1 MAGPRPTVSVI
12 IPTWNGARLL
22 PDCLESL
29 RRQTYPPLEVIVADG
44 ASTDD
49 SAAVVRE
56 RFPGVRWLA
65 LPENRGFTGNVNAG
79 LRAARGEILALLNN
93 DAEADP
99 AWLAELVRG
108 FEADPGVGLC
118 ASKIL
123 LYDRRDVLN
132 GAGDVYYRDGTPN
145 SRGVWETDHS
155 QYDTPEYVFGASGGA
170 AAYRRS
176 MLADVGLFDE
186 RLFMYCEDV
195 DLSFRAQLRGYRCR
209 YVPTARVY
217 HRLSATGGGAL
228 ASYYCGR
235 NFVRVVLQ
243 NAPAGLLRRHG
254 GQMLRAQLGL
264 AWEALRHGREPAAR
278 ARLRGQLAALAE
290 LPAILRRRRAVQAGR
305 RVTDEYVESILSEPP
320 PHHAAPRAE
329 PTSAPCCAQPAID
342 PSHDATLT
350 VILVNYYALDYLVPC
365 LAALEAAPPPV
376 DYCIVLV
383 DNSPGDGVA
392 EAVRARFPSVEIIS
406 NAANVGFARACNQV
420 LRATR
425 SPYALLLNPDAE
437 VQPGALETLLETLRA
452 NPRVAAVGP
461 RLVYPDGRYQHS
473 AFRLPDFAQA
483 FFGFFSLVPLDSPW
497 NGRYPLP
504 ADGRPRAVEHLLGA
518 CLLLRRE
525 ALDEVGVL
533 DDRFFIY
540 FEETDWCA
548 RALRAGWEL
557 WQVPRATVVHH
568 GGGTT
573 RRVAEEMSLQFHR
586 SQAYYY
592 HKHHGRGGY
601 LALKAIVGLGVSYR
615 LARSLLATMRRRI
628 PPDLL
633 ATRARVYWG
642 ILWA

>member
-1 MAGPRPTVSVI
+1 MAGERPTVSVI
-12 IPTWNGARLL
+12 IPNWNGAKLL
-22 PDCLESL
+22 PPCLESL
-29 RRQTYPPLEVIVADG
+29 QRQTLPPLEVIVADG

-56 RFPGVRWLA
+56 RFPAVRWLA

-99 AWLAELVRG
+99 RWLEELVSG
-108 FEADPGVGLC
+108 FAAGPDVGFC
-118 ASKIL
+118 ASKML

-132 GAGDVYYRDGTPN
+132 SAGDVYYRDGRPDN
-145 SRGVWETDHS
+145 RGVWQTDHG
-155 QYDTPEYVFGASGGA
+155 QYDTADYVFGASGGA
-170 AAYRRS
+170 VAYRRS

-217 HRLSATGGGAL
+217 HRLSATGGGTL

-235 NFVRVVLQ
+235 NFIHVLLQ
-243 NAPAGLLRRHG
+243 NAPGGVLRRHG
-254 GQMLRAQLGL
+254 GRMLRAQLRL
-264 AWEALRHGREPAAR
+264 ALQALRDARQPTAR

-290 LPAILRRRRAVQAGR
+290 LPATLRRRRLVQARR
-305 RVTDEYVESILSEPP
+305 RVSDAYVESLLSEPASAMATSAHNCVEDLP
-320 PHHAAPRAE
+320 PAAE
-329 PTSAPCCAQPAID
+329 PT
-342 PSHDATLT
+342 LT
-350 VILVNYYALDYLVPC
+350 IVVVNYHALEFLVPC
-365 LAALEAAPPPV
+365 LATLEAAPPAV
-376 DYCIVLV
+376 DYRVVLV

-392 EAVRARFPSVEIIS
+392 EAVRERFPAVAIVS
-406 NAANVGFARACNQV
+406 NDQNVGFARACNQV
-420 LRATR
+420 LRTTG
-425 SPYALLLNPDAE
+425 SPFVLLLNPDTE
-437 VQPGALETLLETLRA
+437 VQPGALTTLLEFMRA

-461 RLVYPDGRYQHS
+461 RLIYPDGRYQHS
-473 AFRLPDFAQA
+473 AFRLPDLAQA
-483 FFGFFSLVPLDSPW
+483 FFGFFGVVPLDSPW
-497 NGRYPLP
+497 NGRYPQP
-504 ADGRPRAVEHLLGA
+504 HGERPRRVEHLLGA

-525 ALDEVGVL
+525 ALGSVGVL
-533 DDRFFIY
+533 DDRYFIY

-557 WQVPRATVVHH
+557 WQVPGATVVHH
-568 GGGTT
+568 SGGTT

-592 HKHHGRGGY
+592 RKHHGRGGY
-601 LALKAIVGLGVSYR
+601 LALKAIVGAGVGYR
-615 LARSLLATMRRRI
+615 LARSLLATARRRI
-628 PPDLL
+628 PPTLL
-633 ATRARVYWG
+633 ATRTRVYWG